1 MGLFFEA
8 RFWFTTAL
16 TIATIVAILRRK
28 PGRGWALLLGSVSI
42 QLIASIGLK
51 LINTI
56 GPAFPGSAGNITAM
70 SLMCLFSV
78 GDVLLLLYILAEGP
92 ARGPA
97 KTEFGEL
104 PGPDSPYE

>member
-16 TIATIVAILRRK
+16 TIATIVAILRRR

-42 QLIASIGLK
+42 QLIASLGLK
-51 LINTI
+51 LIDTI
-56 GPAFPGSAGNITAM
+56 SPAFPGPAGNIMTM
-70 SLMCLFSV
+70 LLMGLFSA
-78 GDVLLLLYILAEGP
+78 GDVLLLLYVLAEGP

-97 KTEFGEL
+97 KTKFGEL